1 MHVAKLTLFIWSSAH
16 YRACGG
22 SMSQSGVYII
32 GSRVFEWVMWTKIT
46 NYSGK
51 HRFFIHDLRR
61 GPNLRRPR
69 HPRGPSLF
77 TLPRPLLPLLHGH
90 PTPTFHPSVPFSSF
104 FTDTFP
110 PRNVLPHV
118 SPFHPPRP
126 SRPSRPSRPFPENT
140 HETARQPPC
149 EAPPPRG
156 RPSRPSPPPLRI
168 LYICIKKLCENLVL
182 CIA

>member
-90 PTPTFHPSVPFSSF
+90 PTPTFRPSVPFSSF

-118 SPFHPPRP
+118 SPFRPPRSSRPPRSFPSFSRKHPRNRPAAPLRGPAPPRP
-126 SRPSRPSRPFPENT
+126 T
-140 HETARQPPC
+140 V
-149 EAPPPRG
+149 
-156 RPSRPSPPPLRI
+156 PPLVPRCAF
-168 LYICIKKLCENLVL
+168 YIYVSKNYAKI
-182 CIA
+182 